1 MKRIFLLSVL
11 LAAVL
16 LFAGCA
22 EREPEETGESE
33 TSKIGFDPEWYRKE
47 FLARE
52 EQEGY
57 VPFESKYGYDIPE
70 ITGFTDGFVDYLGR
84 SVTLSAPYE
93 GANRDFLEDGRGGV
107 FVFRTVRAG
116 GEDGKAGNVSDG
128 IVYYDAEGIPSRI
141 CVDPAC
147 TVPGPCTHGM
157 EISGSFAQ
165 FWDGALYFVGYRQE
179 PWPEGEEH
187 PGIEGLPLRSYVM
200 RYDIEKRTFR
210 KLIEFFDRTC
220 FLMVIRDGVLYLV
233 SGEDAEGDSGPVK
246 YLSSVDLES
255 GEACRI
261 RVGQSDVYGIC
272 EGKLV
277 LQSPDYGKQW
287 DRAEYK
293 VELMD
298 PEDGSRKKIASYT
311 SPYCGAAGKYV
322 LYLGRWENGAGYDL
336 YRRDPNSDSP
346 EVLGRNVVKFRAF
359 GDKCWWL
366 CGDGSVWRT
375 DVIAYSPRKIASKA
389 ADFRLQDDGRIAYF
403 TENPFRGAKTSGFG
417 IDTLGNGS
425 LWVSNGFHREKI
437 WESSGSVRWL
447 GVCAVG
453 QSVAFVTAMYVEI
466 LWPDDYQY
474 RETRIV
480 KETLDG
486 EPPQILYR
494 RLYNMSDEEFRSHQS
509 TVAETYVE
517 KGGYWLIKPRFRYY
531 PIKP

>member
-11 LAAVL
+11 FAAVL

-22 EREPEETGESE
+22 ERESEETGGSE
-33 TSKIGFDPEWYRKE
+33 TSEIGFDPEWYREE

-70 ITGFTDGFVDYLGR
+70 ITGFTEGFVDYLGR

-287 DRAEYK
+287 DRVEYK

-336 YRRDPNSDSP
+336 YRRDPNSDNP

-359 GDKCWWL
+359 GDKCFWL

-389 ADFRLQDDGRIAYF
+389 TDFRLQDDGRIAYF

-494 RLYNMSDEEFRSHQS
+494 RLYNMSD
-509 TVAETYVE
+509 
-517 KGGYWLIKPRFRYY
+517 
-531 PIKP
+531 